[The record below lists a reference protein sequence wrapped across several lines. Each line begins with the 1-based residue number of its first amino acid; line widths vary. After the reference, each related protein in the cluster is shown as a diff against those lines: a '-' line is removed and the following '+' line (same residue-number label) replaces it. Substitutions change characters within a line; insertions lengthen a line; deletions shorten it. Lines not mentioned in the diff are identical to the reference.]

1 MIDQNEIIGLIAA
14 VCTTFAFAPQVMKV
28 WKTKQTKDL
37 SLRMYSIM
45 FLGIL
50 LWLVYGIL
58 IDSLSIILANVVTA
72 ISWDDFGVYY
82 PRQGYQVKKHPEG
95 CLFVA

>member
-14 VCTTFAFAPQVMKV
+14 VCTTFSFIPQVMKV

-45 FLGIL
+45 FIGVL
-50 LWLVYGIL
+50 LWLVYGIR
-58 IDSLSIILANVVTA
+58 IDSLSIMLANVVTA
-72 ISWDDFGVYY
+72 ILVGTILVFII
-82 PRQGYQVKKHPEG
+82 QGKDTK
-95 CLFVA
+95 

>member
-14 VCTTFAFAPQVMKV
+14 VCTTFAFVPQVIKV

-58 IDSLSIILANVVTA
+58 IDSLSIKLANLVTA
-72 ISWDDFGVYY
+72 TLVGTILVYIIKGN
-82 PRQGYQVKKHPEG
+82 Q
-95 CLFVA
+95 

>member
-14 VCTTFAFAPQVMKV
+14 VCTTFAFIPQVMKV

-45 FLGIL
+45 FIGVL
-50 LWLVYGIL
+50 LWLVYGIR
-58 IDSLSIILANVVTA
+58 IDSLSIMLANVVTA
-72 ISWDDFGVYY
+72 ILVGTILVFII
-82 PRQGYQVKKHPEG
+82 QGKDTK
-95 CLFVA
+95 

>member
-14 VCTTFAFAPQVMKV
+14 VCTTFAFIPQVMKV

-45 FLGIL
+45 FIDII
-50 LWLVYGIL
+50 LWLVYGIR
-58 IDSLSIILANVVTA
+58 IDSLSIIMANVVTA
-72 ISWDDFGVYY
+72 TLVGTILVYIIKGK
-82 PRQGYQVKKHPEG
+82 Q
-95 CLFVA
+95 

>member
-14 VCTTFAFAPQVMKV
+14 VCTTFAFVPQVMKV

-72 ISWDDFGVYY
+72 TLVGMILVYII
-82 PRQGYQVKKHPEG
+82 QGKDTK
-95 CLFVA
+95 

>member
-14 VCTTFAFAPQVMKV
+14 VCTTFAFIPQVMKV

-45 FLGIL
+45 FIGII
-50 LWLVYGIL
+50 LWLVYGIR
-58 IDSLSIILANVVTA
+58 IDSLSIIMANIVTA
-72 ISWDDFGVYY
+72 TLVGTILVYIFKGK
-82 PRQGYQVKKHPEG
+82 Q
-95 CLFVA
+95 

>member
-14 VCTTFAFAPQVMKV
+14 VCTTFAFIPQVMKV

-45 FLGIL
+45 FIGII
-50 LWLVYGIL
+50 LWLVYGIR
-58 IDSLSIILANVVTA
+58 IDSLSIIMANVVTA
-72 ISWDDFGVYY
+72 TLVGTILVFIIKGK
-82 PRQGYQVKKHPEG
+82 Q
-95 CLFVA
+95 

>member
-14 VCTTFAFAPQVMKV
+14 VCTTFAFIPQVMKV
-28 WKTKQTKDL
+28 WKTKQTNDL

-45 FLGIL
+45 FIGIL
-50 LWLVYGIL
+50 LWLIYGIR

-72 ISWDDFGVYY
+72 ILVVTILGFIIAGKT
-82 PRQGYQVKKHPEG
+82 KK
-95 CLFVA
+95 

>member
-14 VCTTFAFAPQVMKV
+14 ACTTCAFIPQVMKV

-45 FLGIL
+45 FIGIL
-50 LWLVYGIL
+50 LWLIYGIR

-72 ISWDDFGVYY
+72 ILVGTILVFIIAGK
-82 PRQGYQVKKHPEG
+82 VKK
-95 CLFVA
+95 

>member
-14 VCTTFAFAPQVMKV
+14 VCTTFAFVPQVMKV

-58 IDSLSIILANVVTA
+58 IDSLSIILANVVTSTLVGT
-72 ISWDDFGVYY
+72 ILVYIIKGK
-82 PRQGYQVKKHPEG
+82 Q
-95 CLFVA
+95 

>member
-14 VCTTFAFAPQVMKV
+14 VCTTFAFVPQVMKV

-50 LWLVYGIL
+50 LWLFYGII

-72 ISWDDFGVYY
+72 TLVGTILVYVIK
-82 PRQGYQVKKHPEG
+82 GK
-95 CLFVA
+95 

>member
-14 VCTTFAFAPQVMKV
+14 VCTTFAFIPQVMKV

-45 FLGIL
+45 FIGII
-50 LWLVYGIL
+50 LWLVYGIR

-72 ISWDDFGVYY
+72 ILVVTILVYIIK
-82 PRQGYQVKKHPEG
+82 GK
-95 CLFVA
+95 

>member
-1 MIDQNEIIGLIAA
+1 
-14 VCTTFAFAPQVMKV
+14 MKV

-72 ISWDDFGVYY
+72 TLVGTILVYII
-82 PRQGYQVKKHPEG
+82 QGKDTK
-95 CLFVA
+95 

>member
-14 VCTTFAFAPQVMKV
+14 VCSTFAFIPQVMKV

-58 IDSLSIILANVVTA
+58 IDSLSIILANVVTSTLVGT
-72 ISWDDFGVYY
+72 ILVYIIKGK
-82 PRQGYQVKKHPEG
+82 Q
-95 CLFVA
+95 

>member
-14 VCTTFAFAPQVMKV
+14 VCTTFAFVPQVMKV

-45 FLGIL
+45 FTGIL

-58 IDSLSIILANVVTA
+58 IDSLSIILANLVTA
-72 ISWDDFGVYY
+72 IFVGTILIFIVSGKT
-82 PRQGYQVKKHPEG
+82 KK
-95 CLFVA
+95 

>member
-14 VCTTFAFAPQVMKV
+14 VCTTFAFIPQVMKV
-28 WKTKQTKDL
+28 WKTKQTNDL

-45 FLGIL
+45 FIGIL
-50 LWLVYGIL
+50 LWLIYGIR

-72 ISWDDFGVYY
+72 ILVGTILLYIIKGK
-82 PRQGYQVKKHPEG
+82 Q
-95 CLFVA
+95 